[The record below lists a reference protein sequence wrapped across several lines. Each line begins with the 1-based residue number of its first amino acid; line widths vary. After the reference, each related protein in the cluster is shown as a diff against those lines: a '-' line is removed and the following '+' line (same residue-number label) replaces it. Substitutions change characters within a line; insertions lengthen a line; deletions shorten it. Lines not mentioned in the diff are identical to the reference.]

1 MSHFVQE
8 MGTKKDAFKLSIRLM
23 PKWWFRTCSAGGG
36 VKSVLSLHFNSVQ
49 NRTELNIGSFL
60 QSSVLPFYFYLE

>member
-23 PKWWFRTCSAGGG
+23 PKWWFRTCSAVGG
-36 VKSVLSLHFNSVQ
+36 VKSVLSLHYTSDQKSDGV
-49 NRTELNIGSFL
+49 RI
-60 QSSVLPFYFYLE
+60 